1 MPIVPAA
8 PLTPPATPKPTPKP
22 AGEIAPAQTA
32 PVRPAAPLTPPRAA
46 GAAQAPPT
54 LAYTP

>member
-1 MPIVPAA
+1 VPAA
-8 PLTPPATPKPTPKP
+8 PLTPPATPKPTPTPKP

-46 GAAQAPPT
+46 GATQGQPT

>member
-1 MPIVPAA
+1 VPAA
-8 PLTPPATPKPTPKP
+8 PLTPPATPKPKPTPKP
-22 AGEIAPAQTA
+22 AGELAPAQTT

-46 GAAQAPPT
+46 ATQAPT

>member
-1 MPIVPAA
+1 VPAA
-8 PLTPPATPKPTPKP
+8 PLTPPATPKPKPTPKP

-46 GAAQAPPT
+46 GATQAPPT